1 MVVVVSVDHAGS
13 GCRWVLDER
22 SPSDWLGGEVLREVG
37 SRKDSRGE
45 FLKFMF
51 LMLLWPSDHCTQ
63 TKIQLKHI
71 KHHHHI
77 VVIIIV

>member
-1 MVVVVSVDHAGS
+1 VVSVDHAGS
-13 GCRWVLDER
+13 GCCWVLNGR
-22 SPSDWLGGEVLREVG
+22 SPSDWSEIEILREVG